1 MIRCMRSVWWW
12 LKWTINNFVCLKQ
25 FDNGHGSACLRFNI
39 PILFGQSMRK
49 EKVMRASRL
58 KFLVVAAALLFGL
71 VAGRVNAGEVK
82 AAVAANFTAPVQQIV
97 ELFQKESGH
106 TVKLSFGSSGKLY
119 AQIKEGAPF
128 DVFLAADEKNPKLL
142 EQEGLAVAN
151 TRFVYALGKLVLWS
165 AQPGFVDDKGAVL
178 RKGSYNKLAYADP
191 KLAPYGLAA
200 QETLQK
206 LELWDKVQSKLVT
219 GESIAQSYQFAAT
232 GNAELA
238 FIALSQITKDG
249 KVTEGSWW
257 IVPAELYNPIK
268 QSAVLLS
275 AAKDKAAA
283 QTFLAYLKSEKA
295 LAIIRSFGY
304 GLP

>member
-1 MIRCMRSVWWW
+1 MKSIKYG
-12 LKWTINNFVCLKQ
+12 LL
-25 FDNGHGSACLRFNI
+25 G
-39 PILFGQSMRK
+39 
-49 EKVMRASRL
+49 
-58 KFLVVAAALLFGL
+58 ALLAMMAQ
-71 VAGRVNAGEVK
+71 VANAGEVT
-82 AAVAANFTAPVQQIV
+82 AAVAANFTAPVQQIA
-97 ELFQKESGH
+97 ELFQKETGH
-106 TVKLSFGSSGKLY
+106 TVKLSFGSSGKFY
-119 AQIKEGAPF
+119 SQIKEGAPF

-142 EQEGLAVAN
+142 EEEGLTVKD

-165 AQPGFVDDKGAVL
+165 AKPGFVDDKGAVL
-178 RKGSYNKLAYADP
+178 SKGEYNKISYADP

-206 LELWDKVQSKLVT
+206 LALWDKVQSKLVT
-219 GESIAQSYQFAAT
+219 GESIAQAYQFAAT

-249 KVTEGSWW
+249 KVSDGSYWL
-257 IVPAELYNPIK
+257 VPAELYNPIK
-268 QSAVLLS
+268 QSAIQLT

-283 QTFLAYLKSEKA
+283 QAFLKFLKSEKA